1 MEKID
6 ICMGNFAKW
15 RVRQL
20 FVLTGLIIC
29 CSMTFGLLSFLNIK
43 ENIYVSDLILVSV
56 IVVYVLIAL
65 SKKLRPSQK
74 TSFEFFD
81 DFLTIQTKRDSIKL
95 KYIDIVSIEYDR
107 VTFGGKLDHI
117 IIGYKVYINRKS
129 EQRLR
134 LDYDVMDLNNPEFED
149 TELYEVY
156 KLLKTH
162 IY

>member
-1 MEKID
+1 
-6 ICMGNFAKW
+6 
-15 RVRQL
+15 
-20 FVLTGLIIC
+20 
-29 CSMTFGLLSFLNIK
+29 MTFGLLSFLNIK